1 MTHERPDAENTLA
14 GNVPNYR
21 VCWPSSYS
29 KRWQSPH
36 CNSYREEKEGGWA
49 CRTGEVYSLH
59 ERTEE
64 RENWM
69 KERRDILTLYWKTSL
84 LMKKIPIAGLEL
96 HCSNYSVFLSSYGNT
111 LISAA
116 PELRGLVMTVFY
128 LATLDHKSRSRSDF
142 FLSIAP

>member
-1 MTHERPDAENTLA
+1 MYVTHERPDAENTLA
-14 GNVPNYR
+14 GHVPNYR

-84 LMKKIPIAGLEL
+84 LIKTNS
-96 HCSNYSVFLSSYGNT
+96 HCWLRTALQQLQCILIILWKYLNKRRTGAEGLSSWLLTFGLRIPAK
-111 LISAA
+111 LIKYWQSN
-116 PELRGLVMTVFY
+116 
-128 LATLDHKSRSRSDF
+128 
-142 FLSIAP
+142 